1 MYSNPSSNVRR
12 GARATLRAG
21 VFAAASTV
29 ALSGVTAGQAAAHE
43 VPAKPAAAPAPAAAA
58 QLGGIQGPEQ
68 SATHVVG
75 RGESLSK
82 IAARYG
88 YTADDGWRRIYDAN
102 PSVQNPNVVY
112 AGQQLRVP
120 AATEQLAPRGLPVYQ
135 APEAP
140 APAARRGGSA
150 RAGRSA
156 TRAAAPGAPAV
167 AGDGVW
173 DKVAACE
180 SGGNW
185 SINTGNGYQGGLQ
198 FHPQTWAGHGG
209 GEYAPSASQA
219 TREQQIAV
227 AQRVQASQGWG
238 AWPACSRKIGLR

>member
-12 GARATLRAG
+12 TLRAG

-43 VPAKPAAAPAPAAAA
+43 VPAAPAVPAAVTAPAPAAAT
-58 QLGGIQGPEQ
+58 QLGGVQGPAE
-68 SATHVVG
+68 SVTHVVG

-88 YTADDGWRRIYDAN
+88 YSAQDGWRRIYDAN
-102 PSVQNPNVVY
+102 PSVANPNVVY

-120 AATEQLAPRGLPVYQ
+120 AASEQLAPRALPVY
-135 APEAP
+135 EAP
-140 APAARRGGSA
+140 AAPAARRGGSA

-173 DKVAACE
+173 DKLAACE

-238 AWPACSRKIGLR
+238 AWPACSRKVGLR